1 MNTQAIRTSFLLLL
15 IAAAPHA
22 FARDKVQ
29 PLAPD
34 VASALTGKTLGVTRR
49 AEKPSFIAMTAG
61 KATFAVLGVAAMAA
75 DGNKL
80 VKDNQIADPADII
93 ESALV
98 TALVKQ
104 YGLVPNPAGASTI
117 TPGNDIKQLVAAQ
130 PGADLILDIRTL
142 GWQYAYGSTHWSSYW
157 VSYAVETKLIEAS
170 TGKQLTHQSCG
181 SSTQKHAI
189 QPSKEQLVENQ
200 AQLLKDVLGHLSW
213 NCAQQL
219 AVEEFKLAPEH
230 LAARPEQFVDPLAVF
245 ASQHPAPSDPASAA
259 SQTAAN

>member
-1 MNTQAIRTSFLLLL
+1 MSILSIRVSCVLLALVT
-15 IAAAPHA
+15 AGPA
-22 FARDKVQ
+22 FGRDKVL
-29 PLAPD
+29 PLAPE
-34 VASALTGKTLGVTRR
+34 VATALTGKTLGVTRR

-93 ESALV
+93 EANLV
-98 TALVKQ
+98 AALVKQ
-104 YGLVPNPAGASTI
+104 YGLVPNPAGTSTI
-117 TPGNDIKQLVAAQ
+117 TPGNDLKQIIAAQ
-130 PGADLILDIRTL
+130 PGADLILDIRTI

-170 TGKQLTHQSCG
+170 SGKQLTHQSCS
-181 SSTQKHAI
+181 SSTQKHAV

-213 NCAQQL
+213 NCVQQL
-219 AVEEFKLAPEH
+219 AVEEFRLAPEQ
-230 LAARPEQFVDPLAVF
+230 LAARPEQLVDPLSVF
-245 ASQHPAPSDPASAA
+245 ASQHPVPADPP
-259 SQTAAN
+259 TAANQTAK